1 MKKILF
7 LTSVVLLLLLN
18 FERCDDLELDPKKL
32 SSFDLIQQKV
42 LNVSCAIGGCHHS
55 ESDLSFAEHRL
66 VLHEGVFIR
75 KHG

>member
-18 FERCDDLELDPKKL
+18 FEACDDLEMDTKKL

-42 LNVSCAIGGCHHS
+42 LNGSCAIGGCHHS
-55 ESDLSFAEHRL
+55 ESDLSFAEHGL
-66 VLHEGVFIR
+66 VLREGVAY
-75 KHG
+75 